1 MLIKYQKPFIRI
13 LGNTVPDTPVNF
25 NTSVQSEKSNRRL
38 PKIEKYISKKYDEVV
53 LKQLK

>member
-13 LGNTVPDTPVNF
+13 LGNTVLDTPVNF